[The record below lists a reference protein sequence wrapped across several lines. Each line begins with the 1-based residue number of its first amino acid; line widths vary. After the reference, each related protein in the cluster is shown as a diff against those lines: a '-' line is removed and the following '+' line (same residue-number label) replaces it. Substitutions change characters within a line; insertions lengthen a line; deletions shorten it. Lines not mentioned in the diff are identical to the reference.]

1 MRKDERQGEIQG
13 MTPQETERVLKGAV
27 DVRVQGMILRRVE
40 QVIAQNAEAIAK
52 LDMHGMEA
60 RWERVLAKL

>member
-1 MRKDERQGEIQG
+1 

>member
-1 MRKDERQGEIQG
+1 
-13 MTPQETERVLKGAV
+13 
-27 DVRVQGMILRRVE
+27 MILHRVE
-40 QVIAQNAEAIAK
+40 QVVAQNAEAIARNAEAIAK